1 MGSQRVT
8 HDWMTELNWAI
19 KGVLHVPMNSM
30 APNLLEKFK
39 SGIHY
44 FMCSHWHKLF
54 IRLFSPDVSCN
65 LPFSMLTQGRCAIN
79 SEEASSISREKFDII
94 WRRPSLYY
102 LWLKYLTLQSSMPLH
117 PQPLYNINCIA
128 CISEGKTWVQ
138 LKVRELTKI
147 TRRVTVLS
155 RGLSCT
161 WVWLTWP
168 PSAIW
173 VQFTKYSSWYL
184 LNI

>member
-1 MGSQRVT
+1 MHPPTPCSGPPTSPPRSKYTGRFGSLLSEMFYAQT
-8 HDWMTELNWAI
+8 SKYQASFF
-19 KGVLHVPMNSM
+19 LHT
-30 APNLLEKFK
+30 F
-39 SGIHY
+39 
-44 FMCSHWHKLF
+44 
-54 IRLFSPDVSCN
+54 SCN

-117 PQPLYNINCIA
+117 PQPLYNINCTA